1 MSSPSPMGCD
11 TCVYLIPPQSHCH
24 FTFSV
29 VRLVHDTAR
38 WVGGVLGGGGMLSI
52 ACKNL
57 FSKVCHINY
66 VLYQNTDT
74 PSLNSN
80 TQVPIPVY
88 KCSC

>member
-38 WVGGVLGGGGMLSI
+38 WVGGVLGGGDVEYCL
-52 ACKNL
+52 
-57 FSKVCHINY
+57 
-66 VLYQNTDT
+66 
-74 PSLNSN
+74 
-80 TQVPIPVY
+80 
-88 KCSC
+88 